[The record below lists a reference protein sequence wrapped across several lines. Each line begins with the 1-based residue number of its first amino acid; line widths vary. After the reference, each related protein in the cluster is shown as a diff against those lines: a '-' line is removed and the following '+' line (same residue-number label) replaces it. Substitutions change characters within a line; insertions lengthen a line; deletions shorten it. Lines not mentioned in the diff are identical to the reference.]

1 MDPLVLLVTVL
12 SNVDVRLIS
21 KAYAAIAAMTTFMVL
36 PVNLAS
42 VMHSDLSTLAVVRME
57 DVHVTLDT

>member
-1 MDPLVLLVTVL
+1 MIVL

-21 KAYAAIAAMTTFMVL
+21 KAYAAIPAMTTFMVL

-42 VMHSDLSTLAVVRME
+42 VMHSDLSTLAVVLMG
-57 DVHVTLDT
+57 DVHVTLDTLE

>member
-1 MDPLVLLVTVL
+1 MIVL

-42 VMHSDLSTLAVVRME
+42 VMHSDLSTLAVVLMG
-57 DVHVTLDT
+57 DVHVTLDM

>member
-1 MDPLVLLVTVL
+1 MIVL

-21 KAYAAIAAMTTFMVL
+21 KAYAAIPAMTTFMVL
-36 PVNLAS
+36 PVNLAN
-42 VMHSDLSTLAVVRME
+42 VMHSDRLTLAVLRME